1 MIDRRQFLCSSL
13 FAALAAKAARGQVGD
28 LPHNRPLKIGHRQA
42 NMKVE
47 AGPGIFDVARQIP
60 GLSGVELQV
69 HFKDTTLWDRET
81 ALSYKTAGARAGI
94 AIPSIAGIWPKGA
107 SLVQAGTNEENV
119 RKAIQTAELIGSKV
133 ILVAAFGENCPKMDD
148 EKSYGPVVSMLQKV
162 SGAASNAGVTLGME
176 TSLSPA
182 DHAKLVDLVN
192 RPSVKVYYD
201 LFNME
206 DYGHTGQA
214 VPGLEVLGKRICQ
227 IHLKNGNKLLAEPGP
242 VDWTAAVK
250 GMKKIGY
257 PGWFFFETAHSS
269 PEQCIE
275 ATKKNIAFIYKNF
288 V

>member
-1 MIDRRQFLCSSL
+1 MIDRRRFLCSSL
-13 FAALAAKAARGQVGD
+13 LAAWAAKAAGAS
-28 LPHNRPLKIGHRQA
+28 LKIGHRQA

-47 AGPGIFDVARQIP
+47 AGPGVFDLARQIP

-69 HFKDTTLWDRET
+69 HFKGTTLWDRET

-94 AIPSIAGIWPKGA
+94 AIPSIAGIWPAGA
-107 SLVQAGTNEENV
+107 ALVQAETNEENV
-119 RKAIQTAELIGSKV
+119 GKAIRTAELIGAKV
-133 ILVAAFGENCPKMDD
+133 ILVAAFGNNCPSMDD
-148 EKSYGPVVSMLQKV
+148 EHSYGPVVKMLQKV
-162 SGAASNAGVTLGME
+162 AGAAGDAGITLGME
-176 TSLSPA
+176 TSLSPQ
-182 DHAKLVDLVN
+182 DHKKLVDLVN

-214 VPGLEVLGKRICQ
+214 VPGIEVLGKSRICQ
-227 IHLKNGNKLLAEPGP
+227 VHMKNGSKLLEEPGP

-257 PGWFFFETAHSS
+257 GGWFFFETSHSS
-269 PEQCIE
+269 PQQCIE
-275 ATKKNIAFIYKNF
+275 ATKKNIAFVYKNF

>member
-1 MIDRRQFLCSSL
+1 MIDRRCFLLSSL
-13 FAALAAKAARGQVGD
+13 AASLAAKPAPVT
-28 LPHNRPLKIGHRQA
+28 LKIGHRQA
-42 NMKVE
+42 SMNVE
-47 AGPGIFDVARQIP
+47 AGPGVFDLARQIP

-69 HFKDTTLWDRET
+69 HFKGTTLWDRET

-107 SLVQAGTNEENV
+107 SLVQAETNEENV

-133 ILVAAFGENCPKMDD
+133 ILVAAFGNNCPEMDD

-162 SGAASNAGVTLGME
+162 SGAAGDAGVTLGME

-182 DHAKLVDLVN
+182 DHAKLVDFVN

-214 VPGLEVLGKRICQ
+214 VPGIEILGKSRICQ
-227 IHLKNGNKLLAEPGP
+227 IHLKNGNKLLEEPGP

-250 GMKKIGY
+250 GMKKIAY
-257 PGWFFFETAHSS
+257 QGWFFFETSHSS
-269 PEQCIE
+269 QQQCIE
-275 ATKKNIAFIYKNF
+275 ATKKNIAFVYKNF